1 MRKRRSFS
9 RSKSQSNGSRF
20 GNQSTRADKNRF
32 EQKSRENKNH
42 NMLVQSTRSGG
53 RKQAT
58 FDPTHFILSLKV
70 ETRKDF
76 QQESHQIQH
85 SFNDFEISNDLKVNI
100 TKRGYTSPTP
110 IQDKIIPHIIEGK
123 DVVGIAN
130 TGTGK
135 TASFLIPL
143 LDKVLAD
150 QNQKVLIIAP
160 TRELAVQIRA
170 ELFEFSKGL
179 PVRSTLLIG
188 GSSLNR
194 QIESLRRG
202 QNFVI
207 GTPGR
212 IKDLNQQGKLPFNQ
226 FNNIVLDEVDRMLDM
241 GFIHD
246 IKAIIDALPNER
258 QSLFFSATV
267 TDKIK
272 EIMNGFLI
280 NPVHVSV
287 KTQDTS
293 LNVKQDIVKLAGR
306 PKIDVLRELLV
317 LEEFQKVLV
326 FGRTKRGAEKLSKVL
341 QSKGFKANA
350 IHGNKSQSQRQ
361 RALQQFKDDYVQ
373 VLIATDVIARG
384 LDIENVTHVIN
395 YDLPESYENYIHRI
409 GRTGRA
415 DNQGV
420 ALTFVE

>member
-20 GNQSTRADKNRF
+20 GNQNSRTNQSRF
-32 EQKSRENKNH
+32 EQKSGENKNQ
-42 NMLVQSTRSGG
+42 NMSVQNTRGGG

-58 FDPTHFILSLKV
+58 FDPTAFILSLKI
-70 ETRKDF
+70 ETKKTE
-76 QQESHQIQH
+76 QQESHQILH
-85 SFNDFEISNDLKVNI
+85 SFNDFEISNNLKVNI

-110 IQDKIIPHIIEGK
+110 IQDKIIPHIIEGR

-143 LDKVLAD
+143 LDKVLS
-150 QNQKVLIIAP
+150 NQSEKVLIIAP

-179 PVRSTLLIG
+179 LVRSTLLIG
-188 GSSLNR
+188 GSSMSR

-246 IKAIIDALPNER
+246 IKAIIEALPTKR

-272 EIMNGFLI
+272 EIMSGFLT

-306 PKIDVLRELLV
+306 PKIDVLRELLG

-350 IHGNKSQSQRQ
+350 IHGNKSQNQRQ
-361 RALQQFKDDYVQ
+361 RALQQFKDDHVQ

-395 YDLPESYENYIHRI
+395 YDLPESYESYIHRI

>member
-9 RSKSQSNGSRF
+9 RSKSQPRGSHF
-20 GNQSTRADKNRF
+20 GNQNTRTNQSGS

-42 NMLVQSTRSGG
+42 NMFVQSNRGAG

-58 FDPTHFILSLKV
+58 FDPTHFILSLKL

-85 SFNDFEISNDLKVNI
+85 SFNDFEISNNLKVNI

-110 IQDKIIPHIIEGK
+110 IQDKIIPHIIEGR
-123 DVVGIAN
+123 DVIGIAN

-246 IKAIIDALPNER
+246 IKAIIEALPTKR

-272 EIMNGFLI
+272 EIMNGFLT

-350 IHGNKSQSQRQ
+350 IHGNKSQNQRQ

-395 YDLPESYENYIHRI
+395 YDLPESYESYIHRI

>member
-9 RSKSQSNGSRF
+9 RSKSQSRGSHF
-20 GNQSTRADKNRF
+20 GNQSTRADQNRF
-32 EQKSRENKNH
+32 EQKSRENKNY
-42 NMLVQSTRSGG
+42 NMSVQNTRGG
-53 RKQAT
+53 SRKQAT
-58 FDPTHFILSLKV
+58 FDPTHFILSLKI
-70 ETRKDF
+70 ETKKTE
-76 QQESHQIQH
+76 QQESHQILH
-85 SFNDFEISNDLKVNI
+85 SFNDFKISNNLKVNI

-110 IQDKIIPHIIEGK
+110 IQDKIIPHIIEGR

-143 LDKVLAD
+143 LDKVLGD
-150 QNQKVLIIAP
+150 QTQKVLIIAP

-246 IKAIIDALPNER
+246 IKAIIEALPTKR

-272 EIMNGFLI
+272 EIMNGFLT

-350 IHGNKSQSQRQ
+350 IHGNKSQNQRQ

-395 YDLPESYENYIHRI
+395 YDLPESYESYIHRI

>member
-20 GNQSTRADKNRF
+20 GNQSTRANQSRY
-32 EQKSRENKNH
+32 EQESRENKN
-42 NMLVQSTRSGG
+42 NNTFAQNTRGGG

-58 FDPTHFILSLKV
+58 FDPTAFILSLKI
-70 ETRKDF
+70 ETKKTE
-76 QQESHQIQH
+76 QQDSHQILH
-85 SFNDFEISNDLKVNI
+85 SFNDFEISNNLKVNI

-110 IQDKIIPHIIEGK
+110 IQDKIIPHIIEGR

-143 LDKVLAD
+143 LDKVLGD

-246 IKAIIDALPNER
+246 IKAIIEALPTKR

-272 EIMNGFLI
+272 EIMSGFLT